1 MAILQYFFDFASPNA
16 YLVHRVLP
24 AWQARTGAQVVY
36 RPVLLGGIFK
46 ATNNQAPMLAFAPIK
61 GKLEYERLELQ
72 RFISRHQISFQMN
85 PRFPINTLHIMRGAI
100 AAEQMGRGADYIELM
115 MTNMWQTP
123 AQLDDPA
130 VIAQVL
136 TAGGFDAQALISLSQ
151 TAEVKTALIENTN
164 AAVTHGVFGL
174 PSFLV
179 GDEFWYGKE
188 RLADI
193 ELHLQQA

>member
-85 PRFPINTLHIMRGAI
+85 PGFPINTLHIMRGAI